1 VRGVTF
7 SRPDLIS
14 DASFEVAPEVR
25 LRAYLFFLKGQRKQ
39 ALEIYSCSHVEG
51 DRSFP
56 GLAIFKGQE
65 ELLRIQFT
73 ELEDWH
79 VLCWQFDPLE
89 RDDPLLY
96 VVLYST
102 R

>member
-1 VRGVTF
+1 MEPQVRF
-7 SRPDLIS
+7 
-14 DASFEVAPEVR
+14 
-25 LRAYLFFLKGQRKQ
+25 RAYVFFLKGQRRQ
-39 ALEIYSCSHVEG
+39 ALEIFSCYHIEK

-56 GLAIFKGQE
+56 GLVIFKTRDQSRE

-73 ELEDWH
+73 ELEDWY

-89 RDDPLLY
+89 RDDPVLY
-96 VVLYST
+96 VVLYS